1 MYVIFVK
8 GNPVTTPLLELAKS
22 IVQHNGTE
30 DEVILRMLKGKP
42 VIYGS
47 PKTLIENYG
56 EDHPVFARWSDRLG
70 LHYGTYVAGQ
80 IDNKYYYEE
89 ASSFVEVYK
98 MGNVIEIH
106 RNSLPKEIK
115 ESDFTQ
121 IGECY
126 KALLDVRNKLNEV
139 FQ

>member
-1 MYVIFVK
+1 MLYSEK
-8 GNPVTTPLLELAKS
+8 GNPITTPLLELAKS
-22 IVQHNGTE
+22 IVQHNDTE

-56 EDHPVFARWSDRLG
+56 EDHLVFARWSDRLG
-70 LHYGTYVAGQ
+70 LHYDIYVAGQ

-98 MGNVIEIH
+98 MENVIEVH
-106 RNSLPKEIK
+106 RNSLPKEIRDK
-115 ESDFTQ
+115 YFTQ
-121 IGECY
+121 IGECFM
-126 KALLDVRNKLNEV
+126 ALREVRYKLNEI